1 MPNEVT
7 LTFAGDTEKLE
18 KSFDKVGAG
27 AKTMSD
33 KVGASTSAVDEHG
46 NAMGRMGDKADGA
59 EANLIGVVDIMSG
72 TATIMQGPAKVGMG
86 AYIQGWADL
95 AGGLAPVLISLAQV
109 KIATIGNTI
118 ATAASTVA
126 QGAAK
131 AATAVWTGVQWLL
144 NVALTAN
151 PIGLLIVGIAA
162 LIAIIVLI
170 ATKTTWFQDA
180 WRVAWGAIKSVAMSV
195 WDWLSALP
203 GKIGAVFS
211 GIAGTI
217 SGPWKAAFNGIA
229 NAWNN
234 SVGRLSFTVPAWVP
248 LIGGKTFSAPR
259 LPTFHRGGIVP
270 GTPGQDVVAVLQA
283 GERVIPRAQA
293 QAGAGGSAGGDVI
306 NVYVTLSMEDLKQ
319 LKTFE
324 DFMKMLRNNSR
335 RGFATAGAAT

>member
-7 LTFAGDTEKLE
+7 LTFAGDTDKLE
-18 KSFDKVGAG
+18 KAFDKVGAG

-33 KVGASTSAVDEHG
+33 KVGASSSAVDEHG

-109 KIATIGNTI
+109 KLATIGNTI

-131 AATAVWTGVQWLL
+131 AATVVWTGVQWLL

-162 LIAIIVLI
+162 LIAIVVLI

-180 WRVAWGAIKSVAMSV
+180 WRVSWGAIKSVAMSV

-203 GKIGAVFS
+203 GKVGAAFAS
-211 GIAGTI
+211 IAGTI
-217 SGPWKAAFNGIA
+217 SAPWRAGFNAIA

-234 SVGRLSFTVPAWVP
+234 TVGRLSWTVPSWVP
-248 LIGGKTFSAPR
+248 LIGGKTISAPK
-259 LPTFHRGGIVP
+259 LPTFHRGGVVP
-270 GTPGQDVVAVLQA
+270 GAAGQDVLAVLQG
-283 GERVIPRAQA
+283 GEQVITRKQREQVAA
-293 QAGAGGSAGGDVI
+293 AAGGVTNI
-306 NVYVTLSMEDLKQ
+306 YVTIRMEDLKQ
-319 LKTFE
+319 LKTLE
-324 DFMKMLRNNSR
+324 DFFDLLRNNNR
-335 RGFATAGAAT
+335 RGFVEAGAGA